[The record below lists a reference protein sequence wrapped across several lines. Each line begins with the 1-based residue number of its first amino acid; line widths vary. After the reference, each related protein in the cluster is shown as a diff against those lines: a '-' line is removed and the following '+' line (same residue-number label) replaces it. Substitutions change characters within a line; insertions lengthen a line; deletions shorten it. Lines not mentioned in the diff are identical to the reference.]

1 MQVRFKTVATPAPT
15 SGYSNH
21 DGAEEDGHIPGNVLA
36 VDTKKPYTH
45 LQDYGGTF
53 LSR

>member
-1 MQVRFKTVATPAPT
+1 MTE
-15 SGYSNH
+15 
-21 DGAEEDGHIPGNVLA
+21 DDGHIPGNVLA
-36 VDTKKPYTH
+36 ADTKKPYTH